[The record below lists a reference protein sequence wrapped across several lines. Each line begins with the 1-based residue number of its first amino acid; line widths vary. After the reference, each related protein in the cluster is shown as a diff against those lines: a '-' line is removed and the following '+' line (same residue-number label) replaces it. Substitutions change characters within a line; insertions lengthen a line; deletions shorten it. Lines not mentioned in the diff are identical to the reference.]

1 MTGESTAALEL
12 SAGTASDPGPVR
24 AINEDR
30 VFAGRRMFVVAD
42 GMGGHAAGEVASSL
56 LVDRLAELDTREDLR
71 LDDIRAG
78 LLDANRD
85 ILESALRNPAQ
96 AGMGSTV
103 AGLAMA
109 WYGGS
114 RHWVVF
120 NAGDCRVYRYAH
132 GAFAQLT
139 VDHTEAAELVAA
151 GLLDSTTALRHPS
164 RHVVTRALGSDPA
177 PEPDVCMLPPTP
189 GETFVL
195 CSDGL
200 FGEVQDAEIERL
212 LREEA
217 SPAGAA
223 TSLVDLAVRRGGRDN
238 VSVVVVMH
246 AAADEES
253 AAGTADDRTVP
264 RTPTEEAR

>member
-1 MTGESTAALEL
+1 MTDESTAVLEV
-12 SAGTASDPGPVR
+12 SAGAASDPGPVR

-30 VFAGRRMFVVAD
+30 VYAGRQVFVVAD
-42 GMGGHAAGEVASSL
+42 GMGGHAAGEVASAL
-56 LVDRLAELDTREDLR
+56 VVDRLAELDARVDLR
-71 LDDIRAG
+71 LDDIRAA
-78 LLDANRD
+78 LLEANQD
-85 ILESALRNPAQ
+85 ILDSALRNPAQ
-96 AGMGSTV
+96 AGMGSTL

-132 GAFAQLT
+132 GTLTQLT

-151 GLLDSTTALRHPS
+151 GLLDAAAALTHPS

-189 GETFVL
+189 GERFVL

-200 FGEVQDAEIERL
+200 FGEVDDAEIEQV
-212 LREEA
+212 LRGE
-217 SPAGAA
+217 STPSAA
-223 TSLVDLAVRRGGRDN
+223 AASLVDLAVQRGGRDN
-238 VSVVVVMH
+238 VSVVVVVH
-246 AAADEES
+246 ADDVELS
-253 AAGTADDRTVP
+253 AAGADERTVP
-264 RTPTEEAR
+264 RPSSEEVR